1 MSRSRGSRESNTLS
15 WAPSGAASVTTP
27 RLGPLRHPC
36 RPGAPARALTG
47 GREGRVAATHERQIA
62 LEVGDDPSRHERH
75 EVAVSGQLCVDA
87 REGPGRDGSASNVI
101 RALEYQDLATSP
113 AAIGR
118 GGQRVVPGATDDVV
132 VADLATD
139 SRGRGKSSGQ
149 RLPGTSLVVVDLLLE
164 GDVDDHLVTLLA
176 GVHDADARA
185 RARDLG

>member
-1 MSRSRGSRESNTLS
+1 M
-15 WAPSGAASVTTP
+15 
-27 RLGPLRHPC
+27 
-36 RPGAPARALTG
+36 
-47 GREGRVAATHERQIA
+47 HERQIE

-139 SRGRGKSSGQ
+139 ATREVPGPKAPGDFPRGGGS
-149 RLPGTSLVVVDLLLE
+149 TS
-164 GDVDDHLVTLLA
+164 
-176 GVHDADARA
+176 
-185 RARDLG
+185 